1 MSRCFLG
8 GLLLFAFLLAA
19 SGVPA
24 QTIRMEKG
32 YAAYDFPDEW
42 LVLSPELCR
51 VYAPVLREQGMD
63 PDALA
68 ADMEKTHVLSCAYNE
83 DFTQR
88 LAVQVWEEEASQKMF
103 DIGRAQTGDRRRIR
117 ANVEA
122 NSLWE
127 SRGYRTQDAE
137 WQNVGDRYW
146 LYIHYTK
153 TDNGETVGRGLR
165 YMTIHNGQY
174 VVLDWQNSGRRFSNR
189 DLAQFKSRL
198 QKMTFV
204 RDIEE
209 PMREIE
215 LNAVLP
221 TETSSGDLEIS
232 GTTEPGAEVTLSIES
247 ERTLLHTVDETTASN
262 RGTFRFR
269 YSLEHEGETELIVH
283 AHAEGLID
291 ATARGW
297 VTFNSKTLPVSGIDE
312 NMTTSQDQVV
322 ISGMTLAGT
331 QLQLVSPFGLSKK
344 RAANDGTF
352 SFELNTKEE
361 GSYDYTL
368 LLEKSGYVQRRF
380 TFTIV
385 RIKTDDQQ
393 REEIRKTAV
402 RIKYRDLQKGLESDL
417 GKILNLYGPV
427 SEVSSGGG
435 LTYVRMQ
442 FSKNAGGKW
451 INPVVLTCESD
462 PGLQAGNYIS
472 AVVAVDGIYMEQD
485 DAGNDVS
492 VPRLKLLFIDRI
504 E

>member
-1 MSRCFLG
+1 MSRRILPA
-8 GLLLFAFLLAA
+8 LLCLICLMAA
-19 SGVPA
+19 GAQA
-24 QTIRMEKG
+24 QTIRMDKG
-32 YAAYDFPDEW
+32 YVAYNYPDTW

-51 VYAPVLREQGMD
+51 VYAPMIRERSMD

-68 ADMEKTHVLSCAYNE
+68 QDMEKTHVLSCAYNT
-83 DFTQR
+83 DFSQR
-88 LAVQVWEEEASQKMF
+88 LAVQVWEEEASQKLF

-137 WQNVGDRYW
+137 WQNVGERYW

-165 YMTIHNGQY
+165 YMTVHNGQY

-189 DLAQFKSRL
+189 DLAQFKSWL
-198 QKMTFV
+198 QQMVFLQ
-204 RDIEE
+204 DIEE
-209 PMREIE
+209 PMREIP
-215 LNAVLP
+215 LNVELP
-221 TETSSGDLEIS
+221 TETSSGNLEIV
-232 GTTEPGAEVTLSIES
+232 GTTEPGAEVMLSIES
-247 ERTLLHTVDETTASN
+247 ERTVLHTVEETTAGN

-269 YSLEHEGETELIVH
+269 YSLEQEGDTELIVH
-283 AHAEGLID
+283 AHADGLID

-297 VTFNSKTLPVSGIDE
+297 VTFNSKTLPVSGIEE
-312 NMTTSQDQVV
+312 NMTTSQDQVI

-331 QLQLVSPFGLSKK
+331 QLQLVTPFGLSKK
-344 RAANDGTF
+344 RAANDGSF

-393 REEIRKTAV
+393 REEIRQTAV
-402 RIKYRDLQKGLESDL
+402 RIKYRDLQRGLESDL
-417 GKILNLYGPV
+417 GKVLNIYGPV

-435 LTYVRMQ
+435 LNYIRMQ

-451 INPVVLTCESD
+451 VNPVILTSESD
-462 PGLQAGNYIS
+462 PGVQAGNYIS
-472 AVVAVDGIYMEQD
+472 AVVAVDGVYMEQD

-492 VPRLKLLFIDRI
+492 VPRLKLLFIDRV